1 MEEKLHE
8 IINDLKSITEKYM
21 LGNSPQC
28 NNPKKVL
35 EEAFKELEKAL
46 EECET
51 LEDSYK
57 RLVEICAEQDKC
69 IKDMTS
75 KNLNLQERLNAL

>member
-1 MEEKLHE
+1 MAEKLHE

-21 LGNSPQC
+21 LGNYPQL
-28 NNPKKVL
+28 NNFKKVL
-35 EEAFKELEKAL
+35 AEDIKELEKAL
-46 EECET
+46 EEFEI

-69 IKDMTS
+69 IKDMAG
-75 KNLNLQERLNAL
+75 KNLNLQEQLNAL

>member
-21 LGNSPQC
+21 LGNYSQC
-28 NNPKKVL
+28 NNHKKVL
-35 EEAFKELEKAL
+35 VLAEAIKELEK
-46 EECET
+46 T

-57 RLVEICAEQDKC
+57 RLVEICAEQDKR
-69 IKDMTS
+69 IKDMAS
-75 KNLNLQERLNAL
+75 KNLNFQEQLNALSKGK

>member
-21 LGNSPQC
+21 LGNYPQL
-28 NNPKKVL
+28 NNFKKVL
-35 EEAFKELEKAL
+35 AEDIKELEKAL
-46 EECET
+46 EEFET
-51 LEDSYK
+51 LKGSYK

-69 IKDMTS
+69 IKDMAG
-75 KNLNLQERLNAL
+75 KNLNLQEQLNAL